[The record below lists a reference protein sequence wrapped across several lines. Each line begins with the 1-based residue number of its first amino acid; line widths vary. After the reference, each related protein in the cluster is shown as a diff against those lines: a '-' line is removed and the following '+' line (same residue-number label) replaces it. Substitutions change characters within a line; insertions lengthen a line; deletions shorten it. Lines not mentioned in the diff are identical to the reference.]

1 MTTLVAAII
10 LIGIIV
16 FIHELGHYLAARSI
30 GVKVERFSVG
40 FPPRLM
46 TFTSI
51 PDGWEFR
58 LFFYKKNSKGK
69 YLWTTIKKSKI
80 SIIGRKG
87 TGTEYCLAIIP
98 FGGYV
103 KVAGIIDESMD
114 SKYENKPY
122 ELMSKPKWKQIWF
135 QSAGVI
141 MNLVLAFIIF
151 TGLSNYSGKII
162 ASDQPII
169 NEIVSDLPA
178 EKYGL
183 KVGDNIQS
191 VNGKKIKT
199 WSDLTKEIHQRPNQ
213 DIDLN
218 VLRNSKTINI
228 SLTSTFQI
236 NPATGDTI
244 GIIGMRPKYE
254 YLPVNLIESINMG
267 AEATIR
273 GFGMA
278 ILTIKMLTS
287 GQASMKELGGPIM
300 IAQLAGQTAKAGW
313 IPFLTLMALISC
325 NIAFI
330 NILPIPGLDGGHI
343 FMTLIEGIIR
353 RPLTIKMRL
362 AIQQVGMLFILMLMI
377 TVIVNDIG
385 RLFGN

>member
-1 MTTLVAAII
+1 MTTLFAAIV
-10 LIGIIV
+10 LLGVIV
-16 FIHELGHYLAARSI
+16 FVHELGHYLAARSI

-46 TFTSI
+46 TFTSVVN
-51 PDGWEFR
+51 GWEFR
-58 LFFYKKNSKGK
+58 LFFYKKNKSGK
-69 YLWTTIKKSKI
+69 YKWGPIYESII
-80 SIIGRKG
+80 SIQGRKG
-87 TGTEYCLAIIP
+87 TSTEYCLAIIP

-114 SKYENKPY
+114 TKYDKKPY

-141 MNLVLAFIIF
+141 MNLILAFIIF
-151 TGLSNYSGKII
+151 TGLSNYSGRLIP
-162 ASDQPII
+162 STMPII
-169 NEIVSDLPA
+169 NEVINNMPA
-178 EKYGL
+178 QKSGL
-183 KVGDNIQS
+183 KVGDIIES
-191 VNGKKIKT
+191 VNGKSIGT
-199 WSDLTKEIHQRPNQ
+199 WNELTKEIHQRPNQ
-213 DIDLN
+213 KIDIIYNRGAKKL
-218 VLRNSKTINI
+218 KI
-228 SLTSTFQI
+228 SLNSTFQI
-236 NPATGDTI
+236 NPTNGDTI
-244 GIIGMRPKYE
+244 GIIGIHPE
-254 YLPVNLIESINMG
+254 YQNVPVNLIESMNMG
-267 AEATIR
+267 ATATIR

-300 IAQLAGQTAKAGW
+300 IAQLAGQTAEAGW

-343 FMTLIEGIIR
+343 FITLIEGIIR
-353 RPLTIKMRL
+353 KPLTLKMRM
-362 AIQQVGMLFILMLMI
+362 AIQQVGMLLILMLMV
-377 TVIVNDIG
+377 TVIVNDVG

>member
-1 MTTLVAAII
+1 MTTLFAAIV
-10 LIGIIV
+10 LLGVIV
-16 FIHELGHYLAARSI
+16 FVHELGHYLAARSI

-46 TFTSI
+46 TFTSVVY
-51 PDGWEFR
+51 GWEFR
-58 LFFYKKNSKGK
+58 LFFYKKNKSGK
-69 YLWTTIKKSKI
+69 YKWGPIYESII
-80 SIIGRKG
+80 SIQDRKG
-87 TGTEYCLAIIP
+87 TSTEYCLSIIP

-114 SKYENKPY
+114 TKYDKKPY

-141 MNLVLAFIIF
+141 MNLILAFIIF
-151 TGLSNYSGKII
+151 TGLSNYSGRLIP
-162 ASDQPII
+162 STMPII
-169 NEIVSDLPA
+169 NEVINNMPA
-178 EKYGL
+178 QKSGL
-183 KVGDNIQS
+183 KIGDIIES
-191 VNGKKIKT
+191 VNGKSIGT
-199 WSDLTKEIHQRPNQ
+199 WNELTKEIHQRPNQ
-213 DIDLN
+213 KIDIIYNRGAKKL
-218 VLRNSKTINI
+218 KI
-228 SLTSTFQI
+228 SLNSTFQI
-236 NPATGDTI
+236 NPTNGDTI
-244 GIIGMRPKYE
+244 GIIGIYPE
-254 YLPVNLIESINMG
+254 YQNVPVNLIESMNMG
-267 AEATIR
+267 ATATIR

-300 IAQLAGQTAKAGW
+300 IAQLAGQTDEAGS

-343 FMTLIEGIIR
+343 FITLIEGIIR
-353 RPLTIKMRL
+353 KPLTLKMRM
-362 AIQQVGMLFILMLMI
+362 AIQQVGMLLILMLMV
-377 TVIVNDIG
+377 TVIVNDVG

>member
-1 MTTLVAAII
+1 MTTLFAAIV
-10 LIGIIV
+10 LLGVIV
-16 FIHELGHYLAARSI
+16 FVHELGHYLAARSI

-46 TFTSI
+46 TFTSVVN
-51 PDGWEFR
+51 GWEFR
-58 LFFYKKNSKGK
+58 LFFYKKNKSGK
-69 YLWTTIKKSKI
+69 YKWGPIYESII
-80 SIIGRKG
+80 SIPGRKG
-87 TGTEYCLAIIP
+87 TSTEYCLAIIP

-114 SKYENKPY
+114 TKYDNKPY

-141 MNLVLAFIIF
+141 MNLILAFIIF
-151 TGLSNYSGKII
+151 TGLSNYSGRLIP
-162 ASDQPII
+162 STMPII
-169 NEIVSDLPA
+169 NEVINNMPA
-178 EKYGL
+178 QKSGL
-183 KVGDNIQS
+183 KIGDIIES
-191 VNGKKIKT
+191 VNGKSIGT
-199 WSDLTKEIHQRPNQ
+199 WNELTKEIHQRPNQ
-213 DIDLN
+213 KIDIIYNRGAKKL
-218 VLRNSKTINI
+218 KI
-228 SLTSTFQI
+228 SLNSTFQI
-236 NPATGDTI
+236 NPTNGDTI
-244 GIIGMRPKYE
+244 GIIGIYPE
-254 YLPVNLIESINMG
+254 YQNVPVNLIESMNMG
-267 AEATIR
+267 ATATIR

-300 IAQLAGQTAKAGW
+300 IAQLAGQTAEAGW

-343 FMTLIEGIIR
+343 FITLIEGIIR
-353 RPLTIKMRL
+353 KPLTLKMRM
-362 AIQQVGMLFILMLMI
+362 AIQQVGMLLILMLMV
-377 TVIVNDIG
+377 TVIVNDVG